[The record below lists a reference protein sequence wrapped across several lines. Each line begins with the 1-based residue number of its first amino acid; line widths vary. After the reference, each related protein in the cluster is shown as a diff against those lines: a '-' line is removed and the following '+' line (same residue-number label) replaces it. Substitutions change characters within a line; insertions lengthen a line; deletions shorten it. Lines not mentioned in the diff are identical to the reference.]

1 MENPVTL
8 DVPRWWCAA
17 ELRDHDDVLLRI
29 NHLAESGHR
38 GSRVVV
44 PDSVKDLR
52 LAECLFS
59 IGLRDVIANEPD
71 DDVVGIIDEELT
83 CVSQRGCEL
92 CGAVLA
98 IDVTQVDVSE
108 IWINLDVGL
117 KFFRFCLLFVRILI
131 VLIDRVHCKLGNAVR
146 DHSICASDVDGCGN
160 AVVGLH
166 EKGAHSEIQLCGNA
180 FGLFVEQP
188 ARIGCSRHRIVGA

>member
-38 GSRVVV
+38 RGGVVV
-44 PDSVKDLR
+44 PDSVEDLR
-52 LAECLFS
+52 LAKCLLGV
-59 IGLRDVIANEPD
+59 GLRDVVANEPD
-71 DDVVGIIDEELT
+71 DDVVGIVVEELT
-83 CVSQRGCEL
+83 RVSQRSCEFGCPIF
-92 CGAVLA
+92 AV
-98 IDVTQVDVSE
+98 DVTEVNVAE

-117 KFFRFCLLFVRILI
+117 KFFRFCLLFIRILI
-131 VLIDRVHCKLGNAVR
+131 ILINGVHCKLGDAVS
-146 DHSICASDVDGCGN
+146 DDSICASDVDGCGN

-166 EKGAHSEIQLCGNA
+166 EKSAHSEIQLRGDA

-188 ARIGCSRHRIVGA
+188 ARISSS